1 MNWSVIII
9 IMIDIFTVFSFWI
22 WPKATH
28 QCNNRTRLQIIP
40 FGILNDREIAQE
52 CVNDVYLQAWN
63 SIPPQRPSLLNAY
76 LGKITRNLA
85 LNRLKREHAQKRGG
99 TQFDLVL
106 EELESFVAEHSALE
120 EAVDMNILTDILNS
134 FLSGQSAQNRNI
146 FLRRYWKFEPI
157 KEIAGFYG
165 MSETKVKSIL
175 FRMRNKLE
183 KALRKEGIFLW
194 RPYKF

>member
-1 MNWSVIII
+1 MDDREIIELYWARSENAI
-9 IMIDIFTVFSFWI
+9 S
-22 WPKATH
+22 ATAEKYGAY
-28 QCNNRTRLQIIP
+28 CASIA

-183 KALRKEGIFLW
+183 KELRKEGIFL
-194 RPYKF
+194 